1 LFQLL
6 ATYQVR
12 QSKIY
17 RRTAI
22 KNTMKRTNTVQ
33 LIVDKESED
42 KLKELAITTA
52 KCWNEVNWLR
62 IQDYKNHRRRD
73 FNETGKEVYHK
84 YKKILKVNASQ
95 ACIKNAEAWLSF
107 FELTKEK
114 KEGKLPK
121 WFKPKPPNYW
131 KEGDYK
137 YRMIILIRNDRYSI
151 DEENQEIYL
160 KDFKLTLRFKG
171 ILKWR
176 GKQGR
181 LEIQYNKTRRRWYAY
196 IPMEVEKVNKEK
208 EKQKVKEKEKQE
220 GLKASIDLGIVNLA
234 TVYVEDGTWYLS
246 KGSSVLSEYE
256 HYSKRIAIKQKI
268 LARHEQRR
276 SISMLYDKR
285 RRFLRHSLNSM
296 VRRIMV
302 LLKDKNVSDVII
314 GYPKDVSKNRGNKLT
329 VNFWNYNYII
339 KRFKDIGKE
348 LGIKVITVNEGNTSK
363 TCCLCKEVHDNG
375 RVKRGLYKCPCI
387 GNVIN
392 ADLNGAVNIL
402 LHKHT
407 HSPESLGTM
416 DNNYKSITNN
426 NNNKSIV
433 MDRGLSMVR
442 DRGKWLKT
450 QPVVYRW
457 MSRAGWVG
465 DDELLSNHHLPTSN
479 EVMKMKAVNHKPMIA
494 LKGTLTL

>member
-1 LFQLL
+1 
-6 ATYQVR
+6 
-12 QSKIY
+12 
-17 RRTAI
+17 
-22 KNTMKRTNTVQ
+22 MERTNTVQ
-33 LIVDKESED
+33 LIVDKAIED
-42 KLKELAITTA
+42 KLKELAIATA

-62 IQDYKNHRRRD
+62 IQDYKNHKWRD
-73 FNETGKEVYHK
+73 FNETEKEVYHK

-95 ACIKNAEAWLSF
+95 VCRKNAEAWSSF
-107 FELTKEK
+107 FKQTKKK

-121 WFKPKPPNYW
+121 WFKPKPPKYW
-131 KEGDYK
+131 KDED

-151 DEENQEIYL
+151 DEEKQEIYL

-171 ILKWR
+171 KLKWR

-181 LEIQYNKTRRRWYAY
+181 LEIQYNKARRRWYAY
-196 IPMEVEKVNKEK
+196 IPMKVNKEGNENK
-208 EKQKVKEKEKQE
+208 EKQKNKEK
-220 GLKASIDLGIVNLA
+220 GLKASVDLGIVNLA
-234 TVYVEDGTWYLS
+234 TVYVEDGSCYMF
-246 KGSSVLSEYE
+246 KGGSVLSEYE
-256 HYSKRIAIKQKI
+256 HYSKKIAVKQKL
-268 LARHEQRR
+268 LARHKQSKSR
-276 SISMLYDKR
+276 SLSMLYDKR
-285 RRFLRHSLNSM
+285 RRFLKHSLNSM
-296 VRRIMV
+296 VRRIIV
-302 LLKDKNVSDVII
+302 LLKKDKNVSDVII

-339 KRFKDIGKE
+339 KRFKDIGEE

-426 NNNKSIV
+426 NNNISIV

-465 DDELLSNHHLPTSN
+465 DDELSSNHHLPTSN
-479 EVMKMKAVNHKPMIA
+479 EVMKMKAVNHKPMIT

>member
-1 LFQLL
+1 
-6 ATYQVR
+6 
-12 QSKIY
+12 
-17 RRTAI
+17 
-22 KNTMKRTNTVQ
+22 MKRTNTVQ

-42 KLKELAITTA
+42 KLKELTIATA

-62 IQDYKNHRRRD
+62 MQYYKNRKWID
-73 FNETGKEVYHK
+73 FNETGKEIYHK

-95 ACIKNAEAWLSF
+95 ACIKNAEAWSSF

-121 WFKPKPPNYW
+121 WFKPRPPKYW
-131 KEGDYK
+131 KEGD

-151 DEENQEIYL
+151 DEEKQEIYL

-181 LEIQYNKTRRRWYAY
+181 LEIQYNKSRRRWYAY
-196 IPMEVEKVNKEK
+196 IPMEIKEENEKKE
-208 EKQKVKEKEKQE
+208 E
-220 GLKASIDLGIVNLA
+220 GLKASIDLGIVNLS
-234 TVYVEDGTWYLS
+234 TVYVEDGTWYLF

-256 HYSKRIAIKQKI
+256 HYSKKIAVKQKI
-268 LARHEQRR
+268 LARHKQRR
-276 SISMLYDKR
+276 SRSLSMLYDKR
-285 RRFLRHSLNSM
+285 SRFLKHSLNSM

-302 LLKDKNVSDVII
+302 LLKEKGVTDVII
-314 GYPKDVSKNRGNKLT
+314 GYPKNISNNHGNKLT
-329 VNFWNYNYII
+329 ANFWNYNYII

-348 LGIKVITVNEGNTSK
+348 LGIKIITINEVNTSK
-363 TCCLCKEVHDNG
+363 ICCLCKEVHDNG
-375 RVKRGLYKCPCI
+375 RIKRGLFKCPCI

-407 HSPESLGTM
+407 HRPKSLGTM
-416 DNNYKSITNN
+416 DNNKKSITNN
-426 NNNKSIV
+426 ISTV

-450 QPVVYRW
+450 QPMVYRW
-457 MSRAGWVG
+457 MSRVGWVG
-465 DDELLSNHHLPTSN
+465 DDELSSNHHLPTSN
-479 EVMKMKAVNHKPMIA
+479 EVMNMKAVNHKPMII

>member
-1 LFQLL
+1 
-6 ATYQVR
+6 
-12 QSKIY
+12 
-17 RRTAI
+17 
-22 KNTMKRTNTVQ
+22 MKRTNTVQ
-33 LIVDKESED
+33 LIVDKAIED
-42 KLKELAITTA
+42 KLKELAIATA

-62 IQDYKNHRRRD
+62 MQDYKNRKWID
-73 FNETGKEVYHK
+73 FNETEKEVYHK

-95 ACIKNAEAWLSF
+95 ACRKNAEAWSSF

-114 KEGKLPK
+114 KEDKLPK
-121 WFKPKPPNYW
+121 WFKPKPPKYW
-131 KEGDYK
+131 KYNKEGDYR
-137 YRMIILIRNDRYSI
+137 YRMVILIRNDRYSI
-151 DEENQEIYL
+151 DEEKQEIYL

-171 ILKWR
+171 MLKWR

-181 LEIQYNKTRRRWYAY
+181 LEIQYNKARRRWYAY
-196 IPMEVEKVNKEK
+196 IPMEIQKEWNEKKE
-208 EKQKVKEKEKQE
+208 E

-234 TVYVEDGTWYLS
+234 TVYVEDDSCYLF
-246 KGSSVLSEYE
+246 KGGSVLSEYE
-256 HYSKRIAIKQKI
+256 HYSKKIAVKQKL
-268 LARHEQRR
+268 LARHEQ
-276 SISMLYDKR
+276 SKSKSLSMLYYKR
-285 RRFLRHSLNSM
+285 RRFLKHSLNSM

-302 LLKDKNVSDVII
+302 LLKEKGVTEVII
-314 GYPKDVSKNRGNKLT
+314 GYPKDISNNHGNKLT

-339 KRFKDIGKE
+339 KRFKDIGEE

-363 TCCLCKEVHDNG
+363 RCCLCKEVHDNG

-387 GNVIN
+387 GNAVIN
-392 ADLNGAVNIL
+392 ADINGAVNIL
-402 LHKHT
+402 HMHT

-416 DNNYKSITNN
+416 DNNNKKSITNN
-426 NNNKSIV
+426 NNNNISTV

-465 DDELLSNHHLPTSN
+465 DDELSSNHHLPTSN
-479 EVMKMKAVNHKPMIA
+479 EVMKMKTVNHKPMII

>member
-1 LFQLL
+1 
-6 ATYQVR
+6 
-12 QSKIY
+12 
-17 RRTAI
+17 
-22 KNTMKRTNTVQ
+22 MKRTNTVQ
-33 LIVDKESED
+33 LIVDKAIED
-42 KLKELAITTA
+42 KLKELAIATA

-62 IQDYKNHRRRD
+62 MQDYKNHRRRD
-73 FNETGKEVYHK
+73 FNETEKEVYHK

-121 WFKPKPPNYW
+121 WFKPKPPKYW
-131 KEGDYK
+131 KYNKEGDYR
-137 YRMIILIRNDRYSI
+137 YRYRLIVLIRNDRYI
-151 DEENQEIYL
+151 LDEEKQEIYL

-171 ILKWR
+171 KLKWR

-181 LEIQYNKTRRRWYAY
+181 LEIQYNKARRRWYAY
-196 IPMEVEKVNKEK
+196 IPMEIQKEGDENK
-208 EKQKVKEKEKQE
+208 EKQKKKNEE
-220 GLKASIDLGIVNLA
+220 GLKASVDLGIVNLA
-234 TVYVEDGTWYLS
+234 TVYVEDGSCYLF
-246 KGSSVLSEYE
+246 KGGSVLSEYE
-256 HYSKRIAIKQKI
+256 HYSKKIAVKQKI

-276 SISMLYDKR
+276 SRSLSMLYDKR
-285 RRFLRHSLNSM
+285 RRFLKHTLNSM

-302 LLKDKNVSDVII
+302 LLKEKGVTDVII
-314 GYPKDVSKNRGNKLT
+314 GYPKDISKNRGNKLT
-329 VNFWNYNYII
+329 ANFWNYGYII
-339 KRFKDIGKE
+339 DRFKDIGEE

-375 RVKRGLYKCPCI
+375 RVKRGLFKCPCI

-402 LHKHT
+402 HMHT

-416 DNNYKSITNN
+416 DNNNKKSITNN
-426 NNNKSIV
+426 RSTV

-465 DDELLSNHHLPTSN
+465 DDELSSNHHHLPTSN
-479 EVMKMKAVNHKPMIA
+479 EVMKMKAVNHKPMIT

>member
-1 LFQLL
+1 
-6 ATYQVR
+6 
-12 QSKIY
+12 
-17 RRTAI
+17 
-22 KNTMKRTNTVQ
+22 MKRTNTVQ
-33 LIVDKESED
+33 LIVDKTIED
-42 KLKELAITTA
+42 KLKELAIATA

-73 FNETGKEVYHK
+73 FNETEKEVYHK

-95 ACIKNAEAWLSF
+95 ACRKNAEAWSSF

-121 WFKPKPPNYW
+121 WFKPKPPKYW
-131 KEGDYK
+131 KDED
-137 YRMIILIRNDRYSI
+137 YRMIILIRNDRYTL
-151 DEENQEIYL
+151 DEEKQEIYL

-171 ILKWR
+171 MLKWR

-181 LEIQYNKTRRRWYAY
+181 LEIQYNKARRRWYAY
-196 IPMEVEKVNKEK
+196 IPMEIQKEWN
-208 EKQKVKEKEKQE
+208 EKQKKE

-234 TVYVEDGTWYLS
+234 TVYVEDGSCYLF
-246 KGSSVLSEYE
+246 KGGSVLSEYE
-256 HYSKRIAIKQKI
+256 HYSKKIAVKQKL
-268 LARHEQRR
+268 LARHHEQSKR
-276 SISMLYDKR
+276 SSRSLSMLYDKR
-285 RRFLRHSLNSM
+285 SRFLKHSLNSM

-302 LLKDKNVSDVII
+302 LLKKDKNVSEVII
-314 GYPKDVSKNRGNKLT
+314 GYPKDISKNRGNKLT

-339 KRFKDIGKE
+339 KRFKDIGEE
-348 LGIKVITVNEGNTSK
+348 LGIKVVTVNEGNTSK

-426 NNNKSIV
+426 NNNISIV

-465 DDELLSNHHLPTSN
+465 DDELSSNHHLPTSN
-479 EVMKMKAVNHKPMIA
+479 EVMKMKAVNHKPMIT

>member
-1 LFQLL
+1 
-6 ATYQVR
+6 VR

-22 KNTMKRTNTVQ
+22 ENIMKRTNTVQ
-33 LIVDKESED
+33 LIVDKAIED
-42 KLKELAITTA
+42 KLKELAIATA

-62 IQDYKNHRRRD
+62 MQDYKNHKRRD

-95 ACIKNAEAWLSF
+95 AYRKNAEAWSSF
-107 FELTKEK
+107 FEQTKKK

-121 WFKPKPPNYW
+121 WFKPRPPNYW
-131 KEGDYK
+131 KDKDKEGDYR
-137 YRMIILIRNDRYSI
+137 YRYKMIILIRNDRYSI

-171 ILKWR
+171 KLKWR

-181 LEIQYNKTRRRWYAY
+181 LEIQYNKARRRWYAY
-196 IPMEVEKVNKEK
+196 IPMEIQKEGNENK
-208 EKQKVKEKEKQE
+208 EKQKKKEE

-234 TVYVEDGTWYLS
+234 TVCVEDGSCYLF
-246 KGSSVLSEYE
+246 KGGSVLSEYE
-256 HYSKRIAIKQKI
+256 HYSNRIAVKQKI
-268 LARHEQRR
+268 LARHEQRRSR

-285 RRFLRHSLNSM
+285 RRFLKHSLNSM

-302 LLKDKNVSDVII
+302 LLKKEKVVTKVII
-314 GYPKDVSKNRGNKLT
+314 GYPKDISKNKGNKLT
-329 VNFWNYNYII
+329 VNFWNYGYII
-339 KRFKDIGKE
+339 DRFKDIGEE
-348 LGIKVITVNEGNTSK
+348 LGIKVVTVNEGNTSK
-363 TCCLCKEVHDNG
+363 ICCLCKEVHYNG
-375 RVKRGLYKCPCI
+375 RIKRGLFKCPCI

-402 LHKHT
+402 HKHT
-407 HSPESLGTM
+407 HSPEFLGTM
-416 DNNYKSITNN
+416 DNNKKSITNN
-426 NNNKSIV
+426 NNNNNKRSTV

-465 DDELLSNHHLPTSN
+465 GDELLSNHHLPTSN